1 MGMGKAPENPEISY
15 PEHDMHKM
23 LSFLASKPEYMKEA
37 KQFLQSVQI
46 PGDAQSIVH
55 AKQAGKKAS
64 DIEYKAQ
71 DKDLSSQ
78 FRGYQ
83 TMEAKEHP
91 DVKKAEKAKGM
102 SDKKYTE
109 DYEQDKSYIVF
120 PYTITPE
127 YEAKASVQ
135 RVKGEYK
142 KEHEETKDKNRFDV
156 TSTPVYEHQKS
167 VEKATGDL
175 NYKQDFEKNKGKMLG
190 TDVTPEMAR
199 AHEME
204 PIRNKQKY
212 QE

>member
-1 MGMGKAPENPEISY
+1 MGEFIR
-15 PEHDMHKM
+15 
-23 LSFLASKPEYMKEA
+23 A
-37 KQFLQSVQI
+37 KQV
-46 PGDAQSIVH
+46 
-55 AKQAGKKAS
+55 AKNAS
-64 DIEYKAQ
+64 DNVYNKQKAEVVKQ
-71 DKDLSSQ
+71 N
-78 FRGYQ
+78 RGYQ

-167 VEKATGDL
+167 VEKATGEIS
-175 NYKQDFEKNKGKMLG
+175 YKQEK
-190 TDVTPEMAR
+190 
-199 AHEME
+199 
-204 PIRNKQKY
+204 
-212 QE
+212 